1 MFLTVFIS
9 DLDAQEELHYN
20 LRALV
25 GQLRFNF
32 MSKLVAFPRAC
43 ELLDLTSSLEKP
55 TSFVVTCRRLIATK
69 DTTVPLTKSKATVG
83 GVIRRDGILL

>member
-43 ELLDLTSSLEKP
+43 ELLDLTSSLGTLDCDIIELFI
-55 TSFVVTCRRLIATK
+55 T
-69 DTTVPLTKSKATVG
+69 
-83 GVIRRDGILL
+83 